1 MIVIGENPASH
12 LGVDWWTFWD
22 NDSGFDLRRF
32 EIVYEERR
40 IAPRKRRKTHDALDR
55 LLNPLRHAGLGCL
68 VTNVYRNE
76 KRGGHKGRGDKD
88 CVKNDDVLKILLA
101 KLPRLSQFRAVIAHG
116 RDAKNF
122 MSGQSLPPHIQR
134 FETDHFIRLGYE
146 KIDAIV
152 RKILKHQ

>member
-1 MIVIGENPASH
+1 MWMSQVAVAHALDDAPATAFH
-12 LGVDWWTFWD
+12 RRLD
-22 NDSGFDLRRF
+22 DLR
-32 EIVYEERR
+32 
-40 IAPRKRRKTHDALDR
+40 
-55 LLNPLRHAGLGCL
+55 
-68 VTNVYRNE
+68 
-76 KRGGHKGRGDKD
+76 RGDKD

-101 KLPRLSQFRAVIAHG
+101 KLPQLPQFRAVTAHG